1 MSKINSL
8 VKCKFCGFFSA
19 NSENCKN
26 CGALIS
32 FKKEK
37 KLKEEAFVKK
47 QIELAKIELENPGL
61 AIRLIRHPFFMY
73 RIAGWIL
80 HSVFFVISAI
90 GAFLAWF
97 IAMVAAG

>member
-47 QIELAKIELENPGL
+47 QIELAKI
-61 AIRLIRHPFFMY
+61 
-73 RIAGWIL
+73 
-80 HSVFFVISAI
+80 
-90 GAFLAWF
+90 
-97 IAMVAAG
+97 